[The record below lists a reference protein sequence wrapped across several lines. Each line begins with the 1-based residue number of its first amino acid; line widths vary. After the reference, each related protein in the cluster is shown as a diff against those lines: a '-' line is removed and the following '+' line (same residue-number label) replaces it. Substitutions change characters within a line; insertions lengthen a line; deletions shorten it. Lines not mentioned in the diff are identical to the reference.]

1 MLNSLAGKNVVSEVK
16 AIMGSSSQ
24 QLLYSTS
31 SRSLVGQSS
40 QIPRRPKR
48 QSKLQ
53 FANSSIV
60 KGTKRKR
67 ASTATFQKKLVVF
80 RCMGENNAPKKFTR
94 ADKRIC
100 MRGLLQPINLDA
112 TEDEV
117 RKEICDVIRSKSEL
131 TECTPGD
138 FEFIDMCGKQ
148 ASVPNCTPG
157 FIFDARAIKQLA
169 GSGSVYVRLTRDV
182 CVSSCSSS
190 DEDLPKF
197 DFLHKTAEEN
207 LARKITASSDSRDSM
222 CSQNLDALPPVSE
235 ASTSHSGLC
244 PHGIG
249 NNHPAGTAVMLG
261 SSSTPMVSPT
271 PLRVVKPKTKPIMQ
285 AMCFLFMC
293 TTDACDMLLQFFK
306 PTVNLPTPS
315 QAQLSLK

>member
-1 MLNSLAGKNVVSEVK
+1 
-16 AIMGSSSQ
+16 MGSSGQ

-31 SRSLVGQSS
+31 SRSLIGQSS

-80 RCMGENNAPKKFTR
+80 RCMGENSAPKKFTR

-117 RKEICDVIRSKSEL
+117 RKEICDVIRSKAEL
-131 TECTPGD
+131 AECNPGD

-169 GSGSVYVRLTRDV
+169 DSGSVYVRLTRDV

-197 DFLHKTAEEN
+197 DCFQKRAEEN
-207 LARKITASSDSRDSM
+207 LAFCKRKITVSSDSRDPM
-222 CSQNLDALPPVSE
+222 CSQNLDALPPASE

-244 PHGIG
+244 SHGIG
-249 NNHPAGTAVMLG
+249 NNHCAGTAVIILYC
-261 SSSTPMVSPT
+261 
-271 PLRVVKPKTKPIMQ
+271 L
-285 AMCFLFMC
+285 C
-293 TTDACDMLLQFFK
+293 
-306 PTVNLPTPS
+306 
-315 QAQLSLK
+315 